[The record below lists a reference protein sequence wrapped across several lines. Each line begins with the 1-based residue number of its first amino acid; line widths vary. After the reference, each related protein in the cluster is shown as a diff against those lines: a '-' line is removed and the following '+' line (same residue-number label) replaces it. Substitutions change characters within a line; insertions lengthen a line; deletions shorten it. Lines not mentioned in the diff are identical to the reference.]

1 MSRWGMVIDLD
12 KCTACGACVLAC
24 KVENNVPPV
33 GPAEAAAG
41 RDIAWMEIVT
51 ETEGAYPDVRLRF
64 LPRPCLHCDN
74 PPCIKVC
81 PVHATYLDPDGI
93 VAQIYERCI
102 GCRFCMAACPY
113 TAKYFNWYR
122 YTSERAAKG
131 GTNPDVS
138 VRSHG
143 VVEKCTFCHHRLQK
157 GRDRARAEG
166 RELGAE
172 DYVPACAESCPTRAI
187 VFGDL
192 EDPESDV
199 ARLSR
204 STRAFRLLSE
214 LGTEPK
220 VVYLTA
226 SEEETGE
233 RT

>member
-1 MSRWGMVIDLD
+1 MPRWGMVIDLD
-12 KCTACGACVLAC
+12 SCTACGACVLAC
-24 KVENNVPPV
+24 KVENNVPAV
-33 GPAEAAAG
+33 GPAEAAMG
-41 RDIAWMEIVT
+41 RDIAWMEIIP
-51 ETEGAYPDVRLRF
+51 EAKGAYPDVRMRF

-93 VAQIYERCI
+93 VAQVYERCI

-113 TAKYFNWYR
+113 TAKYFNWHGY
-122 YTSERAAKG
+122 SCERTANG
-131 GTNPDVS
+131 GANPDVS
-138 VRSHG
+138 MRSRG

-166 RELGAE
+166 RELAPE

-187 VFGDL
+187 AFGDL
-192 EDPESDV
+192 DDPGSEV

-204 STRAFRLLSE
+204 SVRAFRLLSE

-220 VVYLTA
+220 VVYLTE

-233 RT
+233 RA